1 MVRMPGHH
9 AWIDLAKV
17 VDEMG
22 QSLSVMRCDG
32 SILRRL
38 IVFGGSNNAL

>member
-1 MVRMPGHH
+1 MSEHH

-22 QSLSVMRCDG
+22 QSLLVPRCDRF
-32 SILRRL
+32 ILRCL
-38 IVFGGSNNAL
+38 IVFGGSNKSL